1 MLETGPYIDY
11 IVQELSSNIGK
22 SVERDFTT
30 SQLTIL
36 YNVMSITL
44 NTYCVFWNVHWTN
57 CLKGAY

>member
-36 YNVMSITL
+36 YN
-44 NTYCVFWNVHWTN
+44 
-57 CLKGAY
+57 